1 MEGGL
6 IQIDKNEDFKK
17 FFIGKGCEGKKARN
31 KIFKILFCTMNDV
44 MQKKIYINI
53 YHSSF

>member
-17 FFIGKGCEGKKARN
+17 FFIGEGCEGKKARN
-31 KIFKILFCTMNDV
+31 KIFKILF
-44 MQKKIYINI
+44 
-53 YHSSF
+53 